1 MTWHLDDYRCT
12 LLLGILRRS
21 FQETSPR
28 NTAENTAKHCGGG
41 VGSVVANHRGGV
53 ESSVT
58 VTTLD
63 HMRIT
68 CISIQTDNHA
78 SILALDLLQSGCSS

>member
-1 MTWHLDDYRCT
+1 
-12 LLLGILRRS
+12 
-21 FQETSPR
+21 
-28 NTAENTAKHCGGG
+28 
-41 VGSVVANHRGGV
+41 VVANHRGGV